1 MKKAVFFCLLLSAVF
16 TTAFGQEEPQE
27 PKEPKKIEFLLSPTV
42 GLSDIEMGPISVVN
56 ANVGLDAGLITKSG
70 FTVMANNHVLI
81 GGALKY
87 SWEGEK
93 FKAKMRGVAWLGT
106 LLFGYSYRGVKN
118 LYIHASGGIGIQYG
132 GFGSTAGSEESV
144 SFGLLNLSFPA
155 IRLAA
160 QYYFTDLIG
169 INIGLEDAVGWGYNS
184 ISGSR
189 WLCANTFTLK
199 VGPSFRL

>member
-1 MKKAVFFCLLLSAVF
+1 MVRKNRRNRKSL
-16 TTAFGQEEPQE
+16 
-27 PKEPKKIEFLLSPTV
+27 KKIEFLLSPTV

-87 SWEGEK
+87 SDSVSYYDYDRH

-118 LYIHASGGIGIQYG
+118 LYIHASSGIGIQYG

>member
-1 MKKAVFFCLLLSAVF
+1 MKKQYFSACCWVRCLQPLLVRKNRRNRKSL
-16 TTAFGQEEPQE
+16 
-27 PKEPKKIEFLLSPTV
+27 KKIEFLLSPTV